1 MSNLVLDP
9 VADPALDP
17 VQRPPALKVLFELAH
32 PKHFHQ
38 FRSVAQAGGDAFD
51 TTYLA
56 KEKDVTV
63 ELVREAGLPYLPY
76 GRRGKTIAQKAGAAF
91 KTTTDLD
98 RAARQVGAELIVSR
112 SSPYATLLSKLRS
125 YRSVVMV
132 DSEVVPLINYFVGP
146 LADLVITPEHF
157 PRTFPNHVRVPGV
170 FEECY
175 LHPDTFDPDESRLA
189 AAGLRADEPF
199 SVVRFVGWDANH
211 DVGQGGFSADDK
223 VALVERLAR
232 HGQVVI
238 SSEAPLPPSLEGY
251 RLQLPASDLHALIYY
266 AALYVGDSQSM
277 ATEAALLGTP
287 SVRFNSFV
295 GPDDM
300 MNFVVLEEQHDLLRN
315 ARSAREAIEI
325 AEEALLKEWKPVWQ
339 ARCDAYFAGRPP
351 LAQQLADVLVDFATS

>member
-1 MSNLVLDP
+1 MLDAAAVLDP
-9 VADPALDP
+9 VP
-17 VQRPPALKVLFELAH
+17 VLAPVRACPALKVLFELAH

-38 FRSVAQAGGDAFD
+38 FHSVARAGGDAFE

-63 ELVREAGLPYLPY
+63 DLVRAAGLPYLPY
-76 GRRGKTIAQKAGAAF
+76 GRHGKTLAQKAGAAF
-91 KTTTDLD
+91 KTTADLD

-112 SSPYATLLSKLRS
+112 SSPYATLMAKLRA

-132 DSEVVPLINYFVGP
+132 DSEVVPLINHFVGP
-146 LADLVITPEHF
+146 LADLVITPSHF
-157 PRTFPNHVRVPGV
+157 PRTFPRHVRVEGV

-175 LHPDTFDPDESRLA
+175 LHPATFRPDASGVA

-199 SVVRFVGWDANH
+199 SVVRFVGWTANH
-211 DVGQGGFSADDK
+211 DVGQGGFTEGDK
-223 VALVERLAR
+223 VTLVERLAA

-238 SSEAPLPPSLEGY
+238 SSEAPLPPELERY
-251 RLQLPASDLHALIYY
+251 RLTLPPSDLHSLIHY
-266 AALYVGDSQSM
+266 ANLYVGDSQSM

-300 MNFVVLEEQHDLLRN
+300 MNFVVLEREHDLLRN
-315 ARSAREAIEI
+315 ARSAAEATEI
-325 AEEALLKEWKPVWQ
+325 AEEALVGEWKPTWEV
-339 ARCDAYFAGRPP
+339 RRDAYFAARPP
-351 LAQQLADVLVDFATS
+351 LAQQLADVLLDFASA

>member
-1 MSNLVLDP
+1 MPNLVLDSPP
-9 VADPALDP
+9 VP
-17 VQRPPALKVLFELAH
+17 VVNLARQTTPLKVLFELAH

-38 FRSVAQAGGDAFD
+38 FRSVAEAGGEAFE

-56 KEKDVTV
+56 KDKDVTV
-63 ELVREAGLPYLPY
+63 DLVREAGLPYLPY
-76 GRRGKTIAQKAGAAF
+76 GRRGKTLTQKVGAAF

-112 SSPYATLLSKLRS
+112 SSPYATLMAKVRS

-146 LADLVITPEHF
+146 LADLVVTPAHF
-157 PRTFPNHVRVPGV
+157 PHTFRNHVRVEGV

-175 LHPDTFDPDESRLA
+175 LHPDTFAPDASRIE
-189 AAGLRADEPF
+189 AAGLRPDEPF

-211 DVGQGGFSADDK
+211 DVGQGGFTEADK
-223 VALVERLAR
+223 INLVERLSK

-238 SSEAPLPPSLEGY
+238 SSEASLPPSLEPY
-251 RLQLPASDLHALIYY
+251 RLRLPASDLHSLIHY
-266 AALYVGDSQSM
+266 ASLYVGDSQSM

-300 MNFVVLEEQHDLLRN
+300 MNFVVLENEHDLLRN
-315 ARSAREAIEI
+315 ARSATEAIEI
-325 AEEALLKEWKPVWQ
+325 SETALAERWKPVWE
-339 ARCDAYFAGRPP
+339 ARRDAYFASRPP
-351 LAQQLADVLVDFATS
+351 LSRQLADVLLDFA

>member
-1 MSNLVLDP
+1 MSTPVLDAAP
-9 VADPALDP
+9 VLVPAPKSERRAPALN
-17 VQRPPALKVLFELAH
+17 VLFELAH

-38 FRSVAQAGGDAFD
+38 FRSVAEAGGEAFD

-63 ELVREAGLPYLPY
+63 DLVREAGLPYLPY
-76 GRRGKTIAQKAGAAF
+76 GRRGKTLAQKAGAAF
-91 KTTTDLD
+91 KTTADLD
-98 RAARQVGAELIVSR
+98 RAARQVGAKLIVSR
-112 SSPYATLLSKLRS
+112 SSPYATLMAKVRS

-157 PRTFPNHVRVPGV
+157 PRTFPRHVRVPGV

-175 LHPDTFDPDESRLA
+175 LHPDTFQPDASRVA
-189 AAGLRADEPF
+189 AAGLQPDEPF

-211 DVGQGGFSADDK
+211 DVGQGGFTEADK
-223 VALVERLAR
+223 ITLVERLAQ

-238 SSEAPLPPSLEGY
+238 SSEAPLPPSLERY
-251 RLQLPASDLHALIYY
+251 RLRLPASDVHSLIAH

-300 MNFVVLEEQHDLLRN
+300 MNFRVLEEEHHLLRN
-315 ARSAREAIEI
+315 ARSAAEAIVLSET
-325 AEEALLKEWKPVWQ
+325 ALVEGWKPVWK
-339 ARCDAYFAGRPP
+339 ARRDAYFAGRPAM
-351 LAQQLADVLVDFATS
+351 AQQLADVLLDFA